1 MSHATGMFTQLM
13 SATLSLTRSGE
24 CDEHVFAEIA
34 DRNAISATR
43 QTQMARATPNNSK
56 AVRKEAKLKYKL
68 KPELQLHHPTVYCW
82 LTLCPRECQ
91 LQGFITLTYSTNCIL
106 PLKRSVEES
115 WPKYP
120 HFCTTMHLL
129 TGHMLDKLLYLNPDL
144 NKCITHHILLT
155 WHRVITICFQIW
167 SNTSV
172 DRDFP
177 PMMSS
182 SMRPN
187 SGWRSSQNSSIWQA
201 LRNFDSA
208 INCALTKAVITLKN
222 KCMLINLSLL
232 YIG

>member
-1 MSHATGMFTQLM
+1 MSTF
-13 SATLSLTRSGE
+13 
-24 CDEHVFAEIA
+24 
-34 DRNAISATR
+34 
-43 QTQMARATPNNSK
+43 SK
-56 AVRKEAKLKYKL
+56 RKEAKLKYKL

-155 WHRVITICFQIW
+155 WHWLITIYFQIW

-172 DRDFP
+172 DRDFD
-177 PMMSS
+177 
-182 SMRPN
+182 R
-187 SGWRSSQNSSIWQA
+187 WWAQVCDR
-201 LRNFDSA
+201 RVVER
-208 INCALTKAVITLKN
+208 AVRTHLFHRHWETSTTL
-222 KCMLINLSLL
+222 
-232 YIG
+232 